1 MLELDSVWKFM
12 ECDVGMDGGGYIRLR
27 APCCAPA
34 RWVFRSDGAPNNA
47 QQHQDLHRNRQRTP
61 TRLWLASART
71 ARRHHYHLVS
81 TRMATRCSNR
91 RARGRRRRRR
101 RWRLSP
107 SVHRRRDNRD
117 GLTKHARES
126 VGTFHQGIGVRAAI
140 YDGTKDRNRSQIPSV
155 SRTHR
160 LGV

>member
-71 ARRHHYHLVS
+71 ARRHRYHL
-81 TRMATRCSNR
+81 
-91 RARGRRRRRR
+91 
-101 RWRLSP
+101 
-107 SVHRRRDNRD
+107 DNT
-117 GLTKHARES
+117 GARERTLAS
-126 VGTFHQGIGVRAAI
+126 SPPFCHRGIHASSPWWPVPLRSC
-140 YDGTKDRNRSQIPSV
+140 DGSTNSTQFPLLFVNTYGGHASLLEYCKQKLYKILRIF
-155 SRTHR
+155 R
-160 LGV
+160 L